1 VLVAGSSTGE
11 PWSIG
16 IVDPDDRD
24 RLLADH
30 RLLGSR
36 RAVATSGSAERG
48 DHIWTR
54 FGSTDVRQATVI
66 ADDIVTADVL
76 ATAIVAAGPSGLDD
90 VTARFDIDALVVTT
104 EGLLATPRLL
114 VT

>member
-1 VLVAGSSTGE
+1 
-11 PWSIG
+11 
-16 IVDPDDRD
+16 
-24 RLLADH
+24 
-30 RLLGSR
+30 
-36 RAVATSGSAERG
+36 
-48 DHIWTR
+48 
-54 FGSTDVRQATVI
+54 VI